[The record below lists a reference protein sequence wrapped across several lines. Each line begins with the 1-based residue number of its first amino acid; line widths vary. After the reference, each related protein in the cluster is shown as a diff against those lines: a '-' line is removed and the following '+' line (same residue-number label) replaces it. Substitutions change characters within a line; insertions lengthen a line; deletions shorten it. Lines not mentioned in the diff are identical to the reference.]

1 MLRQTRLLGVV
12 PSQHP
17 SPAAPGLLAGGSPSV
32 QKGVLPP
39 GFGDLAKEFDLTPY
53 LPHEGVGNLS
63 NVFERMG
70 PYKERVL
77 MRSACILAY
86 TIVAATKGYSYT
98 DLLHDSCKEDDC
110 QEVADRIEE
119 TCYAAL
125 RDGFL
130 VPRLS
135 PFECVL

>member
-1 MLRQTRLLGVV
+1 M
-12 PSQHP
+12 
-17 SPAAPGLLAGGSPSV
+17 

-39 GFGDLAKEFDLTPY
+39 GFGDLANEFDLTPY

-98 DLLHDSCKEDDC
+98 DLLRDSCKEDDC
-110 QEVADRIEE
+110 QEVADRIE
-119 TCYAAL
+119 
-125 RDGFL
+125 
-130 VPRLS
+130 
-135 PFECVL
+135 